1 MYKQYFDILSE
12 NEYLK
17 CKEIIDNS
25 LWKYGQV
32 SSPNSPHKFW
42 MLENLHANSFFHNI
56 FMEKIENLTNN
67 KFEISRIYANGN
79 TFAQEGDWH
88 VDSYL
93 DDAWTFL
100 YYFNKGDVST
110 IGETYFKHNNV
121 MDVAKPI
128 FNSGVFFKSDIEH
141 KGCSPKINFTD
152 LRITIAFKLKT
163 IKLKSYKT
171 IL

>member
-67 KFEISRIYANGN
+67 KFEIS
-79 TFAQEGDWH
+79 
-88 VDSYL
+88 
-93 DDAWTFL
+93 
-100 YYFNKGDVST
+100 
-110 IGETYFKHNNV
+110 
-121 MDVAKPI
+121 
-128 FNSGVFFKSDIEH
+128 
-141 KGCSPKINFTD
+141 
-152 LRITIAFKLKT
+152 
-163 IKLKSYKT
+163 
-171 IL
+171 